1 MAKIIDVAAISGM
14 VMERGEEG
22 PREALRQFYEAAE
35 MLKGTGIDLV
45 VTCETM
51 MMNQPAETGEDP
63 ECPGEILEAYRTFAG
78 ENRGVVAGAARTMTP
93 EGPRQSI
100 VFYGPDGEKLGI
112 YHKMFP
118 TPEAILAGTV
128 PGDRAVVVD
137 TPTGKLGG
145 ILCYDLNFDELRDQY
160 MELAPQILCFSSYF
174 HGGTVMANWA
184 FRTRAFL
191 VGALKDIGSEI
202 YDPLGRRI
210 NATTYYNRIARA
222 RINLDY
228 IVCHGSDNSAK
239 YPEIMRKYGKK
250 VLIDLDSPSACGIV
264 YSCTDEFTAR
274 DIAEEFELV
283 PLNEYL
289 CRSRRLRKQ
298 ASGIR

>member
-1 MAKIIDVAAISGM
+1 
-14 VMERGEEG
+14 
-22 PREALRQFYEAAE
+22 
-35 MLKGTGIDLV
+35 
-45 VTCETM
+45 
-51 MMNQPAETGEDP
+51 
-63 ECPGEILEAYRTFAG
+63 
-78 ENRGVVAGAARTMTP
+78 
-93 EGPRQSI
+93 
-100 VFYGPDGEKLGI
+100 
-112 YHKMFP
+112 
-118 TPEAILAGTV
+118 
-128 PGDRAVVVD
+128 
-137 TPTGKLGG
+137 
-145 ILCYDLNFDELRDQY
+145 
-160 MELAPQILCFSSYF
+160 
-174 HGGTVMANWA
+174 MANWA

-283 PLNEYL
+283 PLDEYL

-298 ASGIR
+298 ASGSR